1 MIMQITAPQAQKR
14 CCFIKISSCP
24 ETNMSLCVL
33 KHYSRCSTQLHCQI
47 GQIIAYLDIF
57 SVLAR
62 SYPILSPE
70 SGGKLTDTAVPHRF
84 CHSFQA

>member
-24 ETNMSLCVL
+24 ETNMFLYVL
-33 KHYSRCSTQLHCQI
+33 KYYSRRFTQPHCQI
-47 GQIIAYLDIF
+47 GQMVACSDIF

-62 SYPILSPE
+62 RQPIPLPE
-70 SGGKLTDTAVPHRF
+70 RGSELTNTTVTHRF
-84 CHSFQA
+84 CHSFQI